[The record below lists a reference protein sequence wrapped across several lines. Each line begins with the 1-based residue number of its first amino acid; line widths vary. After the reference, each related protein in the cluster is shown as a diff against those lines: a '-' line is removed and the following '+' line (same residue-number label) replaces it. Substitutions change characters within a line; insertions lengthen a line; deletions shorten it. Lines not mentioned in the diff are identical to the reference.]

1 MAKSRQGPSTRPE
14 DNLTKNGELYLVEHF
29 FSIQG
34 EGRYVG
40 RPSIFLRFGGCNLR
54 CPGFGTYDLEGRK
67 VQGCDTVRAV
77 YSGLYGKTWKPID
90 KLEELEEIIFEYED
104 MLSYRPDI
112 VITGGEPMIYADHPI
127 FNALL
132 KRLVDGR
139 YSVTIE
145 SNATIAPSLKE
156 YPFYAEITFAMAVKL
171 SNSKEPKAKRVVH
184 EAIEVLANETKE
196 SFFKFTLDRKLAE
209 GSGAEEIAQIVQR
222 FENEVYCMPLGS
234 SEDEIKKSA
243 PAVVE
248 FCLENG
254 YRYSDRLHVRLWNRE
269 EKR

>member
-1 MAKSRQGPSTRPE
+1 MRLARC
-14 DNLTKNGELYLVEHF
+14 DELYLVEHF

-34 EGRYVG
+34 EGRFAGV
-40 RPSIFLRFGGCNLR
+40 PSIFLRFGGCNLR
-54 CPGFGTYDLEGRK
+54 CPGFGNFEVGGRS
-67 VQGCDTVRAV
+67 VAGCDTIRAV
-77 YSGLYGKTWKPID
+77 YSGLYRKTWHPVRE
-90 KLEELEEIIFEYED
+90 LRELEEIIFEYED
-104 MLSYRPDI
+104 RLSYMPDV
-112 VITGGEPMIYADHPI
+112 VITGGEPMVYADHPI

-132 KRLVDGR
+132 KRLVEGGYR
-139 YSVTIE
+139 VTVE

-156 YPFYAEITFAMAVKL
+156 RPFYSEITFAMAVKL

-222 FENEVYCMPLGS
+222 YDNEVYCMPLGS
-234 SEDEIKKSA
+234 SEKEIGENA
-243 PAVVE
+243 PSVAD